1 MTSKSAFLIVTAAL
15 AGCMHQ
21 PSPVPE
27 AGIAPVN
34 VPVVSRADYAFDAA
48 APNGSLPASEAG
60 RLEGWFAGMGL
71 RYGDTIYVDGPYAD
85 GARAQIAEIAG
96 RYGMMVSAGA
106 PVTPG
111 AVAPG
116 MVRVVVS
123 RTVASVP
130 NCPNWE
136 RPSQPNYNNKSMPGL
151 GCSVNS
157 NLAAMIANPE
167 DLVHGREGVGIL
179 DTATAA
185 KAVNTYR
192 SKPPT
197 GNGALPAIS
206 TKSGG

>member
-15 AGCMHQ
+15 AGCAHQ

-34 VPVVSRADYAFDAA
+34 VPVVSRMDYAFDAA
-48 APNGSLPASEAG
+48 APGGSLPASEAG
-60 RLEGWFAGMGL
+60 RLDGWFAGMGL
-71 RYGDTIYVDGPYAD
+71 HYGDTIYVDGPYAD

-116 MVRVVVS
+116 TVRVVVS

-130 NCPNWE
+130 DCPNWE
-136 RPSQPNYNNKSMPGL
+136 RPSQPNYNNKTRPGF

-157 NLAAMIANPE
+157 NLAAMVANPE
-167 DLVHGREGVGIL
+167 DLVHGREGTGIL
-179 DTATAA
+179 DAATAA
-185 KAVNTYR
+185 KAVGTYR
-192 SKPPT
+192 SKAPT
-197 GNGALPAIS
+197 GNGPLPAVS

>member
-1 MTSKSAFLIVTAAL
+1 MTSKSALLILTAAL
-15 AGCMHQ
+15 AGCVHQ

-27 AGIAPVN
+27 AGLNPVN

-48 APNGSLPASEAG
+48 APGGSLPASEAA
-60 RLEGWFAGMGL
+60 RLDGWFSGMGL
-71 RYGDTIYVDGPYAD
+71 RYGDVIYVDGPYAD
-85 GARAQIAEIAG
+85 GARAQVADIAG
-96 RYGMMVSAGA
+96 RYGMLVSAGA

-116 MVRVVVS
+116 TVRVVVS

-130 NCPNWE
+130 DCPNWE
-136 RPSQPNYNNKSMPGL
+136 RPSQPNTNNKTRPGF
-151 GCSVNS
+151 GCGVNS

-167 DLVHGREGVGIL
+167 DLVHGREGTGML
-179 DTATAA
+179 DPVSAS

-192 SKPPT
+192 SKAPT
-197 GNGALPAIS
+197 GNGALPAIN